1 MEAEKEIKKIGIRLK
16 NLRKEA
22 GYSNPDKFAYENNLN
37 RSQYGKYEAGT
48 SNPTI
53 KTLITILN
61 IHNISLSQF
70 FDSTFEEELMTK

>member
-1 MEAEKEIKKIGIRLK
+1 MNLDAEKEIKKIGTRLR
-16 NLRKEA
+16 NLRKKA
-22 GYSNPDKFAYENNLN
+22 GYSNPDKFAYDNGLN

-61 IHNISLSQF
+61 IHEISLSQF
-70 FDSTFEEELMTK
+70 FDSAYEKEC